1 MPHMR
6 KTHSPGVLAQMTQQA
21 LLSRS
26 SPPSASVSAT
36 SHARGVVA
44 GRKLATVAAL
54 AAAARPMGAVV
65 VAVVL
70 AVAAAVM
77 GGSGVEVATAVVVV
91 VSSAASSAALVG
103 LGLGLG

>member
-6 KTHSPGVLAQMTQQA
+6 KTHSSGVLAQMTQQA

-70 AVAAAVM
+70 AVAVTAAV
-77 GGSGVEVATAVVVV
+77 AVVSRCLRRLEQQRKYN
-91 VSSAASSAALVG
+91 SSG
-103 LGLGLG
+103 

>member
-6 KTHSPGVLAQMTQQA
+6 KTHSSGVLAQMTQQA

-36 SHARGVVA
+36 SQAHGVLA
-44 GRKLATVAAL
+44 GKNLATEAAL
-54 AAAARPMGAVV
+54 AAAARLMGAVA

-70 AVAAAVM
+70 AVVL
-77 GGSGVEVATAVVVV
+77 
-91 VSSAASSAALVG
+91 ALVM
-103 LGLGLG
+103 LF